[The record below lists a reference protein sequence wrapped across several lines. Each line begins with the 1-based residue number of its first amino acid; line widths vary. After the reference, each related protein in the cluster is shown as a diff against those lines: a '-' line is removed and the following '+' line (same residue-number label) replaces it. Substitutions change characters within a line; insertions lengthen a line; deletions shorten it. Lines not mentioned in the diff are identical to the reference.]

1 MKQNKNNLR
10 NKIWVYLIIF
20 SVTTISFL
28 WIFQVLFLNKY
39 YEWMKTNE
47 ISRIADE
54 IKNNYDG
61 DLNILDNLSFNE
73 GICIDVVYENTELY
87 SSNSLNRGCMGLNSK
102 DRSYIENKIDF
113 KNSDYNKKIYK
124 LVNTQFNNKIVM
136 CGIKLDNNLY
146 VFINSS
152 VEILSSTTSILASQ
166 LVYVTILVMLLSLVI
181 SYFISK
187 KISKP
192 IVKINTTA
200 KKMALGDYNIKFEID
215 ENIDELNELVNTL
228 NEANYE
234 LSKTDNVRRELL
246 ANISHDLKT
255 PLTMIKAYAEMIR
268 DLSYNDKKKTIN
280 NLNTIIDETDR
291 LNLLVNDILD
301 LSKIQSNIETL
312 NKEEFD
318 LNETI
323 ISIISRFDYLKEKKI
338 CKIDYIENNQTII
351 YADKKK
357 IEQVIYNLISN
368 ATNYVGKDK
377 LIIVKLIILENS
389 YRVEIIDHGKGIK
402 AADLELIWDKYYK
415 TDKTYNRNNNGTGLG
430 LSIVKNILLMHNYKY
445 GVDSKENNGTTFYFE
460 IKK

>member
-1 MKQNKNNLR
+1 LKQNKNNLR